1 MTFKNLDS
9 LFKHIE
15 KQVQDTMENEVA
27 DAVKDNMAEA
37 VQTSVYDAYNPMYY
51 KRRMQNG
58 GLIDKDNMEVTE
70 IPNGISVRD
79 VVPLDNGRRDCR
91 DFSLDEIIVNG
102 WGNQP
107 FERDFYAETK
117 ERLSE
122 NNDHV
127 EALKQGLKKRGFKV
141 E

>member
-1 MTFKNLDS
+1 MTFKNVDS
-9 LFKHIE
+9 LLKHIE

-27 DAVKDNMAEA
+27 DAVKNNMAEA
-37 VQTSVYDAYNPMYY
+37 VQTSVYNAYNPMYY

-58 GLIDKDNMEVTE
+58 GLIDKDNLEVTE
-70 IPNGISVRD
+70 IPNGIVVRD
-79 VVPLDNGRRDCR
+79 VAPLDNGRR

-117 ERLSE
+117 EKLSE
-122 NNDHV
+122 
-127 EALKQGLKKRGFKV
+127 KQDYTLLPMI
-141 E
+141 

>member
-70 IPNGISVRD
+70 IPNGIAVRD
-79 VVPLDNGRRDCR
+79 VAPLDNGRNRS

-102 WGNQP
+102 LGNQP
-107 FERDFYAETK
+107 FKRDMYACCK
-117 ERLSE
+117 EKLE
-122 NNDHV
+122 QNNDHV
-127 EALKQGLKKRGFKV
+127 EALKQGLKKRGFNVK
-141 E
+141 

>member
-1 MTFKNLDS
+1 MTFKNLND
-9 LFKHIE
+9 LLKHIE
-15 KQVQDTMENEVA
+15 KQVNDTMKKEVA

-37 VQTSVYDAYNPMYY
+37 VQTTVYDAYSPMYY

-79 VVPLDNGRRDCR
+79 VAPLDNGRIRS

-102 WGNQP
+102 LGNQP
-107 FERDFYAETK
+107 FSRDFYSQCK
-117 ERLSE
+117 ENLE
-122 NNDHV
+122 QNNEHI
-127 EALKQGLKKRGFKV
+127 EALKQGLKKRGINVK
-141 E
+141 

>member
-70 IPNGISVRD
+70 IPNGIVVRD
-79 VVPLDNGRRDCR
+79 VAPLDNGRIRS

-102 WGNQP
+102 LGNQP

-117 ERLSE
+117 EKLSE
-122 NNDHV
+122 NNNHV

>member
-37 VQTSVYDAYNPMYY
+37 VQTDVYNAYTPMYY

-79 VVPLDNGRRDCR
+79 VAPLDNGRRD
-91 DFSLDEIIVNG
+91 FSLDGIIVNG
-102 WGNQP
+102 LGNQP
-107 FERDFYAETK
+107 FERDFYTETK